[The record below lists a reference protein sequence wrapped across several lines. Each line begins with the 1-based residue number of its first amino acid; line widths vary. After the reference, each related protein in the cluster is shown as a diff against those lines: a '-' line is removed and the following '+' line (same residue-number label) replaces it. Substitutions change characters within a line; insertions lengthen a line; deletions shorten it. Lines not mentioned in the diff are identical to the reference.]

1 MRKHVP
7 GLGLLTAVAMLA
19 LTAPAGAQVPP
30 GGTAPAPAET
40 VPAPAETMPAP
51 ADAAAAAPA
60 TTPVDPATLPRCTSK
75 VTDHCIQKQAAARP
89 AKHKRKTS
97 RTMTTTETTAGAPPQ

>member
-40 VPAPAETMPAP
+40 VPAP

>member
-30 GGTAPAPAET
+30 GGTAPAPAE
-40 VPAPAETMPAP
+40 AMPAP